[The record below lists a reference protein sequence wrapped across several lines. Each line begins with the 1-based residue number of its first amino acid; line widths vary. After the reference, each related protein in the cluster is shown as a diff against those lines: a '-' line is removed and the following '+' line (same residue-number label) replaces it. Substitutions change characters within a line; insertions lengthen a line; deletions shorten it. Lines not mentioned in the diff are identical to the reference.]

1 MRSGGFRNRL
11 FSVKDKNSCETWTW
25 TYHKIRNCEKRLL
38 GIRFFFL
45 HTNNNSLCGY
55 YISVSSFFKCKSEW
69 HKYKS
74 DSYKYKSNSY
84 KYKCGSNKSIR
95 GCYISFR
102 GCYKYKCGSNKS
114 ICGCYISF
122 CGCNKS
128 KCGSNKS
135 ICWNFN
141 SFFAVSSFLFVGL
154 CFLFSFAIFSLL
166 LHFFSF
172 GKTDA

>member
-1 MRSGGFRNRL
+1 MNVNLPQNSQLRETAVRH
-11 FSVKDKNSCETWTW
+11 SV
-25 TYHKIRNCEKRLL
+25 
-38 GIRFFFL
+38 FFL
-45 HTNNNSLCGY
+45 LSKNNYFCGY
-55 YISVSSFFKCKSEW
+55 YISVSPLFKFKSEW

-141 SFFAVSSFLFVGL
+141 SFCGFQFPFCRS
-154 CFLFSFAIFSLL
+154 LFSFQFRYIFSSTT
-166 LHFFSF
+166 FFLVRENWCLTF
-172 GKTDA
+172 RRFPQLRITEQLIFC